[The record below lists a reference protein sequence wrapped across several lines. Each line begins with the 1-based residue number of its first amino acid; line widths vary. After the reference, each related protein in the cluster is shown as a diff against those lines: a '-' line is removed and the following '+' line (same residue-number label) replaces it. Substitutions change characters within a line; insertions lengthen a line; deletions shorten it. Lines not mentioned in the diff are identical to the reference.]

1 MPEHRDGEGD
11 RGPYQVGYREG
22 YDAKDWGES
31 MPRDRYGDPDDQR
44 EYEMGYQRAVD
55 DRLLW

>member
-1 MPEHRDGEGD
+1 MAGEVET
-11 RGPYQVGYREG
+11 PYQVGYREG